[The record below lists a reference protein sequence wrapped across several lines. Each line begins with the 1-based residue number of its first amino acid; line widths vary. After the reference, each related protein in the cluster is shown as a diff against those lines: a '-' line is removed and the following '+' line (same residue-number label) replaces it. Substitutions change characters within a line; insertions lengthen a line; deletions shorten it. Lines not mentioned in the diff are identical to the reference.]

1 MSDGRVTGPPLGR
14 QGEAAAARE
23 LRRAGM
29 EILEVG
35 FRSRLGEIDLIAR
48 EGETIVFVEV
58 KARAGLGF
66 GRPAESVTRA
76 KRERMAR
83 VAQVYLAR
91 RRFHDRACRFDVVE
105 VLRCGQTNE
114 IRHIRDAFRLWSTG

>member
-1 MSDGRVTGPPLGR
+1 MSAGRASGHALGR

-23 LRRAGM
+23 LRRAGL

-58 KARAGLGF
+58 KARVGRRF
-66 GRPAESVTRA
+66 GEGADAVTRR
-76 KRERMAR
+76 KRHRMAQT
-83 VAQVYLAR
+83 ALDYLAR
-91 RRFHDRACRFDVVE
+91 HRLTGCPCRFDVVSIQLEDGDARVE
-105 VLRCGQTNE
+105 VFQN
-114 IRHIRDAFRLWSTG
+114 AFDGPC